1 MFSMK
6 AFIILTS
13 LTISLFGFAGG
24 GGSSSGGGGSSHSS
38 SSHSSSSHSSSS
50 YSSSSTDSLEST
62 IIDLVLFG
70 GAFIF
75 VIIYYAMMH
84 KDLRKSELAE
94 KKRLDS
100 IDHNESEKEKWIH
113 KEAKQIFIAYQ
124 QDWSDYNLEKIKTY
138 TTDRYFEHAS
148 LMLDAIDRTGRRN
161 VVQGINVSRV
171 VLYNKVDDSTTTP
184 IKLKVM
190 FNFGGVDTIEDV
202 KTKNLINS
210 DVADEVI
217 EYWNFIYD
225 GSSLK
230 LDGIVQSTEST
241 PHLLY
246 SIANFANENN
256 LFYSPDW
263 GRLALPT
270 EGVIFPGSYILSSA
284 DVNNHVVGKWNDC
297 LVQMY
302 TYSANPGYANSYY
315 IVGQINVKKS
325 YQGVIIASNKPDEKI
340 KKPKDYERFELEWND
355 FNNRYTVYAAS
366 KDALPAFELLN
377 PSFMAKLYE
386 KNLPYSIEVKNN
398 VIYIFAKA
406 DSAKE
411 EDYAE
416 LFNILTEAYK
426 ELRI

>member
-1 MFSMK
+1 MK
-6 AFIILTS
+6 EFIIITS
-13 LTISLFGFAGG
+13 LTLSLFGFAGG
-24 GGSSSGGGGSSHSS
+24 GGSSSGGGGGGGHSS
-38 SSHSSSSHSSSS
+38 SSHSSSSS
-50 YSSSSTDSLEST
+50 YSSSSSDSLEST
-62 IIDLVLFG
+62 IYSFAMLG

-75 VIIYYAMMH
+75 VIIYYVMMY
-84 KDLRKSELAE
+84 KDLQKSKLAE
-94 KKRLDS
+94 KKRLDT
-100 IDHNESEKEKWIH
+100 IDHNESEKEQWIH
-113 KEAKQIFIAYQ
+113 KEAERIFVAYQ
-124 QDWSDYNLEKIKTY
+124 QDWSDYNLEKIKAY

-161 VVQGINVSRV
+161 VVRDLTVSRV

-184 IKLKVM
+184 IELKVM
-190 FNFGGVDTIEDV
+190 FNFGGKDTIEDV
-202 KTKNLINS
+202 ETKNLINCDFAD
-210 DVADEVI
+210 DVT

-225 GSSLK
+225 GKSLK

-246 SIANFANENN
+246 SIANFANEND

-297 LVQMY
+297 LIQMY
-302 TYSANPGYANSYY
+302 TYSANPEYTNSYY

-325 YQGVIIASNKPDEKI
+325 YEGVIIALNQIDEKI
-340 KKPKDYERFELEWND
+340 KKPKGYERFELEWND
-355 FNNRYTVYAAS
+355 FNDRYTVYAAS

-377 PSFMAKLYE
+377 PGFMAKLYE
-386 KNLPYSIEVKNN
+386 KNLPYNIEVKNN

-406 DSAKE
+406 DSAKA
-411 EDYAE
+411 EDYNE

-426 ELRI
+426 ELKI